1 MQIGMLNSLFYIVTV
16 ISALTIGYIA
26 DRTRKPRLTICIC
39 FCCIILMILYM
50 SKATSLL
57 HLAAAYAMY
66 GYFVVSCS
74 DLAEK
79 LLMEQLGNETRFFGL
94 FRVGGP
100 LGYSGGAILAG
111 YLIPAAGF
119 TTLFPVSMI
128 FAASCVCMALLMK
141 ESRTAI
147 QPRKKGPR
155 VPVQQFFTSWQ
166 SAYLYG
172 TMVLWGFSE
181 GGALSYL
188 AVYMS
193 DQRFSTEYT
202 SALITIAMIGQTCI
216 YFLMPL
222 IQPRVPPKILVMLGF
237 ITFSGRILALAL
249 VGTPHVSFFLV
260 SVLHFIGGGAQALV
274 LTPITLMIG
283 RSFSPEISSM
293 AQTLKTVA
301 SKGIGSSTGAL
312 LYGWLYSV
320 IPARSVMLFFAALIF
335 AFGIFSRVGGIW
347 VDERQKGCLLG

>member
-1 MQIGMLNSLFYIVTV
+1 MFFISYWATDALFVPYLGLYFEMRGLNSMQIGMLNSLFYIVTV

-155 VPVQQFFTSWQ
+155 VPVQQFF
-166 SAYLYG
+166 
-172 TMVLWGFSE
+172 
-181 GGALSYL
+181 
-188 AVYMS
+188 MS